1 MAPSAPEPKMGSK
14 THPWSKQNRQEK
26 IAREPFLF
34 KIKIWAVLRT
44 DLSKIAHE

>member
-1 MAPSAPEPKMGSK
+1 MTPNAPEPKLGSK
-14 THPWSKQNRQEK
+14 TDPWSKLNQLEI

-44 DLSKIAHE
+44 DLSKITQK